1 MCRAFSCIVTRRKRV
16 VWKAGVDGHDVLIA
30 LGKLKDNVSDPD
42 KMGFARVEI
51 VPDHGEPYV
60 YLWPEKAWT
69 HKIDEQVAPTW
80 YGDGHEKA
88 AWAAF
93 EEWKSIV
100 YAGVNYM
107 EARNPLNPLALPK
120 RAPTAEDIALLRQY
134 ASVYDSVYGSVCDSV
149 YDSVYG
155 WVRDSVYD
163 SVRDSVYDSVYDSV
177 RDSVYDSVRDSVYDS
192 VRDSVYDSVRDSV
205 RDSVY
210 DSVWAY
216 IGSLFPGV
224 KEWKYAP
231 PTDGYPYQPWVDL
244 WKRRLVPSY
253 DGTVWRLHS
262 GPQAEVVW
270 EGKL

>member
-1 MCRAFSCIVTRRKRV
+1 
-16 VWKAGVDGHDVLIA
+16 VDGHDVLIA

-163 SVRDSVYDSVYDSV
+163 SVRDSVYDSV
-177 RDSVYDSVRDSVYDS
+177 
-192 VRDSVYDSVRDSV
+192 
-205 RDSVY
+205 
-210 DSVWAY
+210 WAY